1 MPQQTQQKQWFSVK
15 APSYLDSTTVGD
27 VRAPT
32 ESDIIGRTITLN
44 LSNVTDDKRK
54 QDTQISFE
62 VIGTDDETGLTETK
76 SVSMTEKAVGRMVRR
91 GRTRV
96 DASFA
101 LSSRD
106 GKTIRIKPFIVTSGH
121 VSNSVETALR
131 HKTKELLES
140 FLEDKDAATY
150 FENIVTNTL
159 QRQIKNDLSTITPL
173 RYFGLRQSIVE

>member
-15 APSYLDSTTVGD
+15 APSYLDNTTVGD

-76 SVSMTEKAVGRMVRR
+76 SVSMTEKAVGRMVR
-91 GRTRV
+91 
-96 DASFA
+96 
-101 LSSRD
+101 
-106 GKTIRIKPFIVTSGH
+106 
-121 VSNSVETALR
+121 
-131 HKTKELLES
+131 
-140 FLEDKDAATY
+140 
-150 FENIVTNTL
+150 
-159 QRQIKNDLSTITPL
+159 
-173 RYFGLRQSIVE
+173 